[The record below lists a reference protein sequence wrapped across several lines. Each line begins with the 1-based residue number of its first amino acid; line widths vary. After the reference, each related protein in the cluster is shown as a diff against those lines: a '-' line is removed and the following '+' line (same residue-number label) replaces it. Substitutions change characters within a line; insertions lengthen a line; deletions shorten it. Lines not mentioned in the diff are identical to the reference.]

1 MAIVRTYLCGD
12 CGTKF
17 DKLHFDRSEPPPE
30 CPGCQAIA
38 AKQVQVPA
46 GFAIKG
52 NISKAVDMTQSIMEN
67 DLGFTDFKDSVREG
81 EIAVKTPAH
90 LEAAVAGMWKP
101 SGAIIAA
108 AKAGAAAAAAEGRN
122 PLTLMQRA
130 SKAAY
135 GGAKHHVPINPVNRV
150 R

>member
-30 CPGCQAIA
+30 CPGCQALA

-52 NISKAVDMTQSIMEN
+52 NTSKAVDITQSIMEK
-67 DLGFTDFKDSVREG
+67 DLGYSDFKDSVREG
-81 EIAVKTPAH
+81 ETAVKTPRH
-90 LEAAVAGMWKP
+90 LEAAVSNMWKP
-101 SGAIIAA
+101 SGDIIAA
-108 AKAGAAAAAAEGRN
+108 AKAGAQAAAREGRS
-122 PLTLMQRA
+122 PLTMMQKV
-130 SKAAY
+130 SKAH
-135 GGAKHHVPINPVNRV
+135 GGPAHRVPVSVVAKG
-150 R
+150 